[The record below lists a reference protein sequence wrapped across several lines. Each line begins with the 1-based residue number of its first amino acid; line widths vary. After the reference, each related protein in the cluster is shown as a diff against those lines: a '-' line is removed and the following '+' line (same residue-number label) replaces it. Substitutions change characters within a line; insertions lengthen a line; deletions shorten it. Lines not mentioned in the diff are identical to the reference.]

1 MSTILFREIVFGPVH
16 SRRLG
21 VSLGVDLVTPKSC
34 NMNCVFCECGA
45 TRELKLKRESFKDI
59 DEVKNEILEAIKIV
73 KPDYITFSGSG
84 EPTLSKDLGKIIEWI
99 KSNLEIKVCVITN
112 SLLLEDNEVVK
123 ELEKADLIMPTLNSV
138 DNLIFKK
145 INRPSAQIDVSQVMR
160 GLENLSKK
168 YKGKIYIESFIIE
181 GLNDSNEHI
190 EKMVAFLKNINFTK
204 LQLNTLD
211 RPGTENWV
219 QPASYETMQRI
230 KNKYLELGISNV
242 EIVKE
247 MKELDKKIEVNEELL
262 KNMKEKREY
271 SEKDLKK
278 IFKI

>member
-1 MSTILFREIVFGPVH
+1 MFKHVFGPVP

-181 GLNDSNEHI
+181 GLNDSNEHT
-190 EKMVAFLKNINFTK
+190 EKMVEFLKNINFTK

>member
-1 MSTILFREIVFGPVH
+1 MFKHVFGPVP

-168 YKGKIYIESFIIE
+168 YKGKIHIESFIIE
-181 GLNDSNEHI
+181 GLNDSNEHT

>member
-1 MSTILFREIVFGPVH
+1 MFKHVFGPVP

-112 SLLLEDNEVVK
+112 SLLLENNEVVK

-145 INRPSAQIDVSQVMR
+145 INRPSAQIDISQVMR

-181 GLNDSNEHI
+181 GLNDSNEHT

>member
-1 MSTILFREIVFGPVH
+1 MFKHVFGPVP

-181 GLNDSNEHI
+181 GLNDSNEHT

-230 KNKYLELGISNV
+230 KNKYLE
-242 EIVKE
+242 
-247 MKELDKKIEVNEELL
+247 
-262 KNMKEKREY
+262 
-271 SEKDLKK
+271 
-278 IFKI
+278 

>member
-1 MSTILFREIVFGPVH
+1 MFKHVFGPVP

-181 GLNDSNEHI
+181 GLNDSNEHT

-247 MKELDKKIEVNEELL
+247 IKELDKKIEVNEELL

>member
-1 MSTILFREIVFGPVH
+1 MFKHVFGPVP

-145 INRPSAQIDVSQVMR
+145 INRPSAQIDVSQVMK

-181 GLNDSNEHI
+181 GLNDSNEHT

>member
-1 MSTILFREIVFGPVH
+1 MFKHVFGPVP

-59 DEVKNEILEAIKIV
+59 DEVKNVILEAIKIV

-181 GLNDSNEHI
+181 GLNDSNEHT

>member
-1 MSTILFREIVFGPVH
+1 MFKHVFGPVP

-45 TRELKLKRESFKDI
+45 TRELKLKRENFKDI

-181 GLNDSNEHI
+181 GLNDSNEHT

>member
-1 MSTILFREIVFGPVH
+1 MFKHVFGPVP

-59 DEVKNEILEAIKIV
+59 EEVKNEILEAIKIV

-181 GLNDSNEHI
+181 GLNDSNEHT

-219 QPASYETMQRI
+219 QSASYETMQRI

>member
-1 MSTILFREIVFGPVH
+1 MFKHVFGPVP

-181 GLNDSNEHI
+181 GLNDSNEHTK
-190 EKMVAFLKNINFTK
+190 KMVAFLKNINFTK

>member
-1 MSTILFREIVFGPVH
+1 MFKHVFGPVP

-168 YKGKIYIESFIIE
+168 YKGKIYIESFIVE
-181 GLNDSNEHI
+181 GLNDSNEHT

>member
-1 MSTILFREIVFGPVH
+1 MFKHVFGPVP

-112 SLLLEDNEVVK
+112 SLLLENNEVVK

-181 GLNDSNEHI
+181 GLNDSNEHT

>member
-1 MSTILFREIVFGPVH
+1 MFKHVFGPVP

-123 ELEKADLIMPTLNSV
+123 ELKKADLIMPTLNSV

-181 GLNDSNEHI
+181 GLNDSNEHT
-190 EKMVAFLKNINFTK
+190 EKMVVFLKNINFTK

>member
-1 MSTILFREIVFGPVH
+1 MFKHVFGPVP

-145 INRPSAQIDVSQVMR
+145 INRPPAQIDVSQVMR

-181 GLNDSNEHI
+181 GLNDSNEHT

-247 MKELDKKIEVNEELL
+247 MKELDKKIEINEELL

>member
-1 MSTILFREIVFGPVH
+1 MFKHVFGPVP

-123 ELEKADLIMPTLNSV
+123 ELEKADLIMPTLNSM

-181 GLNDSNEHI
+181 GLNDSNEHT
-190 EKMVAFLKNINFTK
+190 EKMIAFLKNINFTK

>member
-1 MSTILFREIVFGPVH
+1 MFKHVFGPVP

-99 KSNLEIKVCVITN
+99 KSNLKIKVCVITN

-181 GLNDSNEHI
+181 GLNDSNEHT
-190 EKMVAFLKNINFTK
+190 EKMAAFLKNINFTK

>member
-1 MSTILFREIVFGPVH
+1 MFKHVFGPVP

-145 INRPSAQIDVSQVMR
+145 INRPSAQIDVSQVMK

-181 GLNDSNEHI
+181 GLNDSNEHT

-230 KNKYLELGISNV
+230 KNKYLELGLSNV

>member
-1 MSTILFREIVFGPVH
+1 MFKHVFGPVP

>member
-1 MSTILFREIVFGPVH
+1 
-16 SRRLG
+16 
-21 VSLGVDLVTPKSC
+21 
-34 NMNCVFCECGA
+34 
-45 TRELKLKRESFKDI
+45 
-59 DEVKNEILEAIKIV
+59 
-73 KPDYITFSGSG
+73 
-84 EPTLSKDLGKIIEWI
+84 
-99 KSNLEIKVCVITN
+99 
-112 SLLLEDNEVVK
+112 
-123 ELEKADLIMPTLNSV
+123 MPTLNSV

-181 GLNDSNEHI
+181 GLNDSNEHT
-190 EKMVAFLKNINFTK
+190 EKMIAFLKNINFTK

>member
-1 MSTILFREIVFGPVH
+1 MFKHVFGPVP

-59 DEVKNEILEAIKIV
+59 EEVKNEILEAIKIV

-138 DNLIFKK
+138 NNLIFKK

-181 GLNDSNEHI
+181 GLNDSNEHT

>member
-1 MSTILFREIVFGPVH
+1 MFKHVFGPVP

-181 GLNDSNEHI
+181 GLNDSNEHT
-190 EKMVAFLKNINFTK
+190 EKMIAFLKNINFTK

>member
-1 MSTILFREIVFGPVH
+1 MFKHVFGPVP

-59 DEVKNEILEAIKIV
+59 DEVKNEILEAIRIV

-181 GLNDSNEHI
+181 GLNDSNEHT

>member
-1 MSTILFREIVFGPVH
+1 MFKHVFGPVP

-145 INRPSAQIDVSQVMR
+145 INRPSVQIDVSQVMR

-181 GLNDSNEHI
+181 GLNDSNEHTK
-190 EKMVAFLKNINFTK
+190 KMVAFLKNINFTK

>member
-1 MSTILFREIVFGPVH
+1 MFKHVFGPVP

-145 INRPSAQIDVSQVMR
+145 INRPPAQIDVSQVMR

-181 GLNDSNEHI
+181 GLNDSNEHT
-190 EKMVAFLKNINFTK
+190 EKMVTFLKNINFTK

>member
-1 MSTILFREIVFGPVH
+1 MFKHVFGPVP

-45 TRELKLKRESFKDI
+45 TRALKSKRESFKDI

-84 EPTLSKDLGKIIEWI
+84 EPTLSNDLGKIIEWI

-181 GLNDSNEHI
+181 GLNDSNEHT

>member
-1 MSTILFREIVFGPVH
+1 MFKHVFGPVP

-181 GLNDSNEHI
+181 GLNDSNEHT
-190 EKMVAFLKNINFTK
+190 EKMVVFLKNINFTK

>member
-1 MSTILFREIVFGPVH
+1 MFKHVFGQDRY
-16 SRRLG
+16 RRLG

-123 ELEKADLIMPTLNSV
+123 ELEKADLIMPTLNSM

-181 GLNDSNEHI
+181 GLNDSNEHT

-247 MKELDKKIEVNEELL
+247 MKELDKKIEINEELL

>member
-1 MSTILFREIVFGPVH
+1 MFKHVFGPVP

-59 DEVKNEILEAIKIV
+59 DEVKNEILEAIRIV

-181 GLNDSNEHI
+181 GLNDSNEHT

-219 QPASYETMQRI
+219 QPASYETMQRL

>member
-1 MSTILFREIVFGPVH
+1 MFKHVFGPVP

-59 DEVKNEILEAIKIV
+59 DEIKNEILEAIKIV

-181 GLNDSNEHI
+181 GLNDSNEHT

>member
-1 MSTILFREIVFGPVH
+1 MFKHVFGPVP

-123 ELEKADLIMPTLNSV
+123 RIRKSRFDNANIEQCGQFDL
-138 DNLIFKK
+138 
-145 INRPSAQIDVSQVMR
+145 
-160 GLENLSKK
+160 
-168 YKGKIYIESFIIE
+168 
-181 GLNDSNEHI
+181 
-190 EKMVAFLKNINFTK
+190 
-204 LQLNTLD
+204 
-211 RPGTENWV
+211 
-219 QPASYETMQRI
+219 
-230 KNKYLELGISNV
+230 
-242 EIVKE
+242 
-247 MKELDKKIEVNEELL
+247 
-262 KNMKEKREY
+262 
-271 SEKDLKK
+271 
-278 IFKI
+278 

>member
-1 MSTILFREIVFGPVH
+1 MFKHVFGPVP

-145 INRPSAQIDVSQVMR
+145 INRPSAHIDVSQVMR

-181 GLNDSNEHI
+181 GLNDSNEHT

>member
-1 MSTILFREIVFGPVH
+1 MFKHVFGPVP

-112 SLLLEDNEVVK
+112 SLLLEDNEVIK

-181 GLNDSNEHI
+181 GLNDSNEHT
-190 EKMVAFLKNINFTK
+190 EKMVTFLKNINFTK

>member
-1 MSTILFREIVFGPVH
+1 MFKHVFGPVP

-45 TRELKLKRESFKDI
+45 TRALKLKRESFKDI

-84 EPTLSKDLGKIIEWI
+84 EPTLSNDLGKIIEWI

-181 GLNDSNEHI
+181 GLNDSNEHT